1 MGPRERKKLKW
12 PLEKISVGIEQ
23 CIIVSSVGIV
33 AGRGGVF
40 GEGKCFIS
48 VGHPRRPG
56 WG

>member
-1 MGPRERKKLKW
+1 ME
-12 PLEKISVGIEQ
+12 IEQ